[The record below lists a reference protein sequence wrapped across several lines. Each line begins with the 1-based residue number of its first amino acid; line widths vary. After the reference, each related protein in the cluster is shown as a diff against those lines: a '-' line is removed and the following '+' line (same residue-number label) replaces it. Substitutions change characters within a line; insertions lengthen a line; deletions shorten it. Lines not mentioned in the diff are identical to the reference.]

1 MTDNGAACRC
11 CSAALPA
18 GARFCPSCGAAV
30 AGPRELH
37 RDPNRAQLAGVCA
50 GLAAHFD
57 VDPTLIRV
65 LYLAGTFATG
75 FVPGLLLYIVLAIL
89 VPRG

>member
-1 MTDNGAACRC
+1 MTENVAACRR
-11 CSAALPA
+11 CSGTLPA
-18 GARFCPSCGAAV
+18 GARFCPLCGTAV
-30 AGPRELH
+30 AGPRELR

-50 GLAAHFD
+50 GLALHFD
-57 VDPTLIRV
+57 VDPMLVRV

-75 FVPGLLLYIVLAIL
+75 FLPGLLLYIVLAII

>member
-1 MTDNGAACRC
+1 MTDNAVACRR
-11 CSAALPA
+11 CSGALPA

-30 AGPRELH
+30 GGPRELR

-50 GLAAHFD
+50 GLAAYFD
-57 VDPTLIRV
+57 ADPMLLRV

-75 FVPGLLLYIVLAIL
+75 FVPGLLLYVVLAII